1 MSTIWSDAET
11 RELVTLWPT
20 ASAAQIAKRLH
31 RPIGAITGKA
41 SRLRRDGVLPA
52 GGEKHFAVSQ
62 WWARSPARASQVRTS
77 PQVPQM
83 RHLKS
88 APVVDDALDMRPYSL
103 LELDDSRCRWPLG
116 EAEAVA
122 TMLCGGDAVPG
133 RRFARTTCGER
144 VARAARRSD
153 RCYSRRHAAFHP
165 TPPRRGVCR
174 PHP

>member
-20 ASAAQIAKRLH
+20 ASAAQIAKGLH

-88 APVVDDALDMRPYSL
+88 APVVDDALDMRPCSL
-103 LELDDSRCRWPLG
+103 LELDDNRCRWPLG

-122 TMLCGGDAVPG
+122 TMFCGGDAVPG
-133 RRFARTTCGER
+133 RSYCAHHLRRARGQGS
-144 VARAARRSD
+144 AS
-153 RCYSRRHAAFHP
+153 
-165 TPPRRGVCR
+165 
-174 PHP
+174 

>member
-52 GGEKHFAVSQ
+52 GGEKHFAVSP

-77 PQVPQM
+77 PQVATNA
-83 RHLKS
+83 
-88 APVVDDALDMRPYSL
+88 APEKR
-103 LELDDSRCRWPLG
+103 
-116 EAEAVA
+116 
-122 TMLCGGDAVPG
+122 TG
-133 RRFARTTCGER
+133 RRR
-144 VARAARRSD
+144 RA
-153 RCYSRRHAAFHP
+153 RHAAVFVAG
-165 TPPRRGVCR
+165 T
-174 PHP
+174 